1 MRFATKWLALLAAAV
16 LAFAA
21 HAQTYPAKPVRIIV
35 PFAPGGAT
43 DIVTRLLAQKLT
55 EVWGQQVV
63 ADNRAGAG
71 GNIGGE
77 LAAKSAPD
85 GYTLFMTSGS
95 IVTAN
100 PYMYRKLSWNPEK
113 DLVAITNVASGP
125 QVVVVHPSFPAK
137 TIKDLITLAKAKPG
151 SMTYGSAGVATQ
163 THLAAENFLFAA
175 GINAVHIPYKG
186 EGPALVD
193 LVAGQIVFVTPNL
206 SAAIGFVQQGRLR
219 ALGVT
224 SKQRNAQLKDVPAVA
239 ETLPG
244 FENLGWFGLMA
255 PTGTP
260 PAVIDKIYRDT
271 AKVLDAA
278 DMRKRF
284 DDIGMAPVGNAPA
297 DFLNAI
303 REESVHW
310 SKIIRAR
317 DRKSTRL
324 NSSHIQKS
332 RMPSSA

>member
-1 MRFATKWLALLAAAV
+1 MLPAAAWLAIAV
-16 LAFAA
+16 

-35 PFAPGGAT
+35 PFSPGGAT
-43 DIVTRLLAQKLT
+43 DLVTRILAQKLT
-55 EVWGQQVV
+55 ETWGQQVL

-77 LAAKSAPD
+77 LAAKAPPD

-100 PYMYRKLSWNPEK
+100 QHMYKKLAWNPEK

-125 QVVVVHPSFPAK
+125 QIVAVHPSLPARN
-137 TIKDLITLAKAKPG
+137 IRELIAIAKARPG
-151 SMTYGSAGVATQ
+151 AVTFGSAGVATQ
-163 THLAAENFLFAA
+163 THLAAENFLYAA
-175 GINAVHIPYKG
+175 GINAIHIPYKG
-186 EGPALVD
+186 EGPAMVD
-193 LVAGQIVFVTPNL
+193 LVAGQIIFVTPNL

-224 SKQRNAQLKDVPAVA
+224 SKQRSSQLKDVPAIA

-260 PAVIDKIYRDT
+260 AAVIEKVYRDT
-271 AKVLDAA
+271 AKALEGA
-278 DMRKRF
+278 DLRKRL

-297 DFLNAI
+297 DFAKAI
-303 REESVHW
+303 REEAVRW
-310 SKIIRAR
+310 AKVIRE
-317 DRKSTRL
+317 RKL
-324 NSSHIQKS
+324 EVN
-332 RMPSSA
+332 